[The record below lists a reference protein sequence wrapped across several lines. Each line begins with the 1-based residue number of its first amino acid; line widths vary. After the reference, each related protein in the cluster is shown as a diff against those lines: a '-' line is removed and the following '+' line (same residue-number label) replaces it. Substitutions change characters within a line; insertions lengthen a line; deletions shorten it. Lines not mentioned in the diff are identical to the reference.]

1 MSSQAGKAPKA
12 QAERRQRRHPR
23 YRIEFP
29 VTVILLSEGGHRR
42 IDAHGR
48 DLSTAGIGMLIA
60 AELKLGEV
68 AALNFALPGSQQEW
82 KLRAVLRHRRGY
94 HYGFEF
100 LSIRPEEVSFLAGY
114 LPKLEREDDD
124 FAIETQSAA
133 APPKPPVT

>member
-1 MSSQAGKAPKA
+1 MSSQSGKALKA
-12 QAERRQRRHPR
+12 RAERRQRRHPR

-42 IDAHGR
+42 IDAHGH
-48 DLSTAGIGMLIA
+48 DLSEAGIGMLIA

-68 AALNFALPGSQQEW
+68 AALSFALPGSPQEW

-100 LSIRPEEVSFLAGY
+100 LSVRPEEASFLAGY
-114 LPKLEREDDD
+114 LPKLEREDND
-124 FAIETQSAA
+124 FGVETRSVPAG
-133 APPKPPVT
+133 PKPQ